1 MLDPNK
7 EHKVQTSVLRKQLEE
22 DWTVQNKCDK
32 LDKAYNEE
40 QIKINKN
47 KLLELWQN
55 RLQAGHKNINRNQLV
70 ASQSISDQVAI
81 EHSKSLKKHVTIA

>member
-22 DWTVQNKCDK
+22 DWTVQNKGDK